1 MFNKKRYLY
10 LNDEEFSIL
19 VQALVQ
25 FRNSLI
31 AQGRYIDCVDELIVK
46 VLNSP
51 VKKVRV

>member
-10 LNDEEFSIL
+10 LNDEDFSIL

-31 AQGRYIDCVDELIVK
+31 AQSRYTDCVDELIIK
-46 VLNSP
+46 ILDSP
-51 VKKVRV
+51 IKKMGA

>member
-10 LNDEEFSIL
+10 QNDEEFSIL

-31 AQGRYIDCVDELIVK
+31 AQGRYTDCVDELIVK
-46 VLNSP
+46 VLDSP
-51 VKKVRV
+51 IKKMSA